1 MLRRCAA
8 AVRHE
13 IDISGCG
20 FSTADAVKG
29 GMQPNPILQ
38 TAIPEEQRAA
48 AAARLPAMQPVR
60 PGEWLR
66 QDEAFA
72 GQLAEKARLIA
83 EMPER
88 VMAILPEAKDAAGE
102 LLTVVMAE
110 LALNPRYRMEGE
122 GVRRP
127 DNRLMTIDTHAPLL
141 TLSRLVQEDFC
152 ILQKQGDEHALTAA
166 LLCFPSAW
174 TLSEKIGK
182 PLTSIHVPVPSYD
195 AGIAARV
202 QRLFDGVQP
211 GRPVWRANYLRYDLP
226 DLHQPHTEANPRPV
240 GNANSPYERSERQT
254 VLRLP
259 GTGAVVFSIHTTMV
273 RRLGA

>member
-1 MLRRCAA
+1 M
-8 AVRHE
+8 
-13 IDISGCG
+13 SQ
-20 FSTADAVKG
+20 K
-29 GMQPNPILQ
+29 PILQ
-38 TAIPEEQRAA
+38 TAIPDAQRAA
-48 AAARLPAMQPVR
+48 AAARLPAMQPVK

-72 GQLAEKARLIA
+72 GQLAEKERLLA
-83 EMPER
+83 EIPEE
-88 VMAILPEAKDAAGE
+88 VLLQLPQADDAAAE

-127 DNRLMTIDTHAPLL
+127 DNQLVAIDAHAPLL

-152 ILQKQGDEHALTAA
+152 ILQKEGGEHVLTAA

-182 PLTSIHVPVPSYD
+182 PLTLIHVPVSSYD

-211 GRPVWRANYLRYDLP
+211 GRPVWRANLLRYDLP
-226 DLHQPHTEANPRPV
+226 DLFQPHTEANPRPV
-240 GNANSPYERSERQT
+240 GSPSSLYERSERQT

-273 RRLGA
+273 RRGA

>member
-1 MLRRCAA
+1 M
-8 AVRHE
+8 
-13 IDISGCG
+13 
-20 FSTADAVKG
+20 DAVKG

-38 TAIPEEQRAA
+38 DAIPEEQRAA

-60 PGEWLR
+60 PGELLR

-83 EMPER
+83 EMPEK
-88 VMAILPEAKDAAGE
+88 VMAVRPEAMDAASE

-110 LALNPRYRMEGE
+110 LELNPRYRMEGE

-127 DNRLMTIDTHAPLL
+127 DNRLVTIDTHAPMH

-152 ILQKQGDEHALTAA
+152 ILQKQGDEHVLTAA

-174 TLSEKIGK
+174 TLSEKIGR
-182 PLTSIHVPVPSYD
+182 PLTSIHIPVPSYD

-211 GRPVWRANYLRYDLP
+211 GRPVWRANHLRYDLP
-226 DLHQPHTEANPRPV
+226 DLYQPHTEANPRPV
-240 GNANSPYERSERQT
+240 GNQQSPYERSERQT

-273 RRLGA
+273 LRAGA

>member
-8 AVRHE
+8 PVRPE

-20 FSTADAVKG
+20 FSIANAVKE

-38 TAIPEEQRAA
+38 NSIPEAQRAA
-48 AAARLPAMQPVR
+48 ATARLPSMQPVR

-66 QDEAFA
+66 QDDAFA
-72 GQLAEKARLIA
+72 AQLAEKARLIA
-83 EMPER
+83 EMPEK
-88 VMAILPEAKDAAGE
+88 VMSVMPEAEDAASE

-110 LALNPRYRMEGE
+110 LALRPLYRMEGE

-127 DNRLMTIDTHAPLL
+127 DNRLVAIDTRTPMR
-141 TLSRLVQEDFC
+141 TLSQLVQEDFC
-152 ILQKQGDEHALTAA
+152 ILQKQGDEHILTAA

-211 GRPVWRANYLRYDLP
+211 GRPVWRANLLRYDLP
-226 DLHQPHTEANPRPV
+226 DLYQPHTDANPRPV
-240 GNANSPYERSERQT
+240 GSPSSLFERSERQT

-273 RRLGA
+273 QRGSA